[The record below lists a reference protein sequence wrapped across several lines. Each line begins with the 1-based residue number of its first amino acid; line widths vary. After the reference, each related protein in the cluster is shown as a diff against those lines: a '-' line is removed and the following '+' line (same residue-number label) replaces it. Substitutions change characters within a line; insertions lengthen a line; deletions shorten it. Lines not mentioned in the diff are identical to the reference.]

1 MSKDVMTDEEVEI
14 EIERLSHSEAVVL
27 ARKERQYKNRRRQY
41 MYQLRW
47 FEKRGIELMKQG
59 VSLADFNFDEQ
70 EETDA

>member
-1 MSKDVMTDEEVEI
+1 MPKDVMTDEEVEI
-14 EIERLSHSEAVVL
+14 EIERLSHSDAVVL

-47 FEKRGIELMKQG
+47 FEKRGTELMKQG

-70 EETDA
+70 EGM